1 MLFTIENIQ
10 YKYESKVFLKELSLT
25 IKSGDHLL
33 IHGASGSGKSTLINL
48 MTGLLRT
55 VSGSIIFEDINYS
68 DLTDT
73 GLDILRSKNF
83 GFIFQRL
90 HLIGHLNVEQNIS
103 IAINKNNCLCTK
115 DLIRDLGLEKL
126 RRKKVSDLSV
136 GEAQRVAIAR
146 GVVNNPKV
154 IFADEPT
161 SSLDNFN
168 SSKVIDLIL
177 SQTKKTNSTLIVSTH
192 DERIKSF
199 FSSVIELKL

>member
-1 MLFTIENIQ
+1 MLFTIKNIQ
-10 YKYESKVFLKELSLT
+10 HKYENKVFLKELSFS
-25 IKSGDHLL
+25 IESGNHLL
-33 IHGASGSGKSTLINL
+33 IHGKSGSGKSTLINL

-55 VSGSIIFEDINYS
+55 DSGSVIFEDMNY
-68 DLTDT
+68 DKLTDT
-73 GLDILRSKNF
+73 DLDLLRSKNF

-103 IAINKNNCLCTK
+103 IGINKTDSRCVEE
-115 DLIRDLGLEKL
+115 LIKDLGLEKL
-126 RRKKVSDLSV
+126 KNKRASDLSV
-136 GEAQRVAIAR
+136 GEAQKVAIAR

-161 SSLDNFN
+161 SALDNLN
-168 SSKVIDLIL
+168 SRKVMDLIL

-199 FSSVIELKL
+199 FSKVIELK

>member
-1 MLFTIENIQ
+1 MLFTLKNIQ
-10 YKYESKVFLKELSLT
+10 YKFETAVFLKELSLT
-25 IKSGDHLL
+25 INNGNHLL
-33 IHGASGSGKSTLINL
+33 VHGKSGSGKSTLINL

-55 VSGSIIFEDINYS
+55 VSGNIIFEDKNYN

-73 GLDILRSKNF
+73 DLDVLRSKNF

-90 HLIGHLNVEQNIS
+90 HLIGHLNVKQNIS
-103 IAINKNNCLCTK
+103 IAINKNNCLCPNE
-115 DLIRDLGLEKL
+115 LIKDLGLEKL
-126 RRKKVSDLSV
+126 RSKKVSDLSV

-161 SSLDNFN
+161 SALDNFN
-168 SSKVIDLIL
+168 SRKVMDLIL
-177 SQTKKTNSTLIVSTH
+177 TQTKKTNSTLIVSTH

-199 FSSVIELKL
+199 FSKVIELK